1 MVPTRGGIT
10 PNQSSE
16 SVGGSSS
23 EQPHGKCVSVTAERR
38 LIPVSAPTMTGREAE
53 YVQDCLES
61 TWISSRGEYIARFER
76 GFAELCGAEH
86 AVACNT
92 GTAALHL
99 AMLAL
104 GIGPGDEVIVPTLT
118 YVATANS
125 VRYCGADVTFVDSL
139 PETWNLDPS
148 DVARNIGPRTR
159 AIVAVHLYG
168 EPAELTP
175 LLGLAADRG
184 VTLIEDAAEAHGAR
198 YEGRPV
204 GAIGTIGTFSFYGN
218 KIVTTGEGG
227 MVVTN
232 DAGLSDRA
240 TLFRGQGQAF
250 DRTYWHPVVGYNYR
264 MTNIEAAIGLAQ
276 LEGLTNNITHRRSIG
291 SRYRLN
297 LGDVRGLKFQ
307 NEGDDSFSANWLV
320 GVVLPVQSAAQRDD
334 VAAQLRGWGIETR
347 PFFFPIHT
355 MPPYMDE
362 NTRTLPVAEELSSR
376 GLCLPTWAGLTDEDV
391 DYVSERLLGALGRG

>member
-1 MVPTRGGIT
+1 MI
-10 PNQSSE
+10 
-16 SVGGSSS
+16 
-23 EQPHGKCVSVTAERR
+23 AERR

-53 YVQDCLES
+53 YVQDCVES
-61 TWISSRGEYIARFER
+61 TWISSRGKYIARFER
-76 GFAELCGAEH
+76 RFTELCKAEH

-104 GIGPGDEVIVPTLT
+104 AIGPGDEVIVPTLT
-118 YVATANS
+118 YVATANA

-139 PETWNLDPS
+139 PESWNLDPS
-148 DVARNIGPRTR
+148 DVARKIGPRTR

-168 EPAELTP
+168 EPADLTP
-175 LLGLAADRG
+175 LLEISAARG

-198 YEGRPV
+198 YRGRPV

-232 DAGLSDRA
+232 DAALAERA

-250 DRTYWHPVVGYNYR
+250 DRTFWHPVVGYNYR

-276 LEGLTNNITHRRSIG
+276 LEGLNDNIAHRRSIS

-297 LGDVRGLKFQ
+297 LAGVRGLTFQ
-307 NEGDDSFSANWLV
+307 DEGDDSYSANWLV
-320 GVVLPVQSAAQRDD
+320 GVVLPVQSAAQRDG
-334 VAAQLRGWGIETR
+334 VAAELREWGIETR
-347 PFFFPIHT
+347 PFFYPIHS
-355 MPPYMDE
+355 MPPYLE
-362 NTRTLPVAEELSSR
+362 QNARTLPVAEGLSSR

-391 DYVSERLLGALGRG
+391 DYVSERLLEALRRR